1 MIPQWIPK
9 MSHLR
14 QAYHYHPH
22 HFTDDDDVPKDLR
35 EELSNTLRTVISSKR
50 RDSTL
55 DLRESLSRFQH
66 RRQRMKVPRAVQML
80 QRDIS
85 KEHRRSLDLRKL
97 SNLISFVSMSRK
109 RTDEIEWK
117 YSRTLRNL
125 KEMKN
130 KCNLEN
136 QYLRNKIIL
145 MRKQYI
151 NRCNE
156 IARIERSVANKDK
169 NQIVVPSLS
178 QNDDLNIIIQR
189 NARDDI
195 MRAIVPEI
203 HKEVQSCLEDETK
216 LRENR
221 VRNII
226 IANKRV
232 SRAIASEFQKVVF
245 ETVRISL
252 YLTTHTYIHTY
263 THIHTNTRI
272 TIFLRLV

>member
-263 THIHTNTRI
+263 THIHTQTPG
-272 TIFLRLV
+272 LQSS